1 MGISKDYVG
10 PGINNREKWKRKN
23 QPKKNLMLQNTSAHF
38 QNNKSLCIKFKKQN
52 LRGVSS
58 WTWLKSRKLLWKVR
72 SLKAFALHDCILTI
86 WSPNWSSTLRVTGL
100 FLCQG
105 CPCCLI
111 SLSLFKLH
119 DLLQLPK
126 FSSTRA
132 RGFSL
137 LSFWHYLGLIPRVQ
151 KNSYEQLGVRQE
163 RQLKPW
169 AKIGWKEGKLL

>member
-1 MGISKDYVG
+1 MLVLESVI
-10 PGINNREKWKRKN
+10 EKNEKEKTS
-23 QPKKNLMLQNTSAHF
+23 PKQNLMLQNTSAHF

-58 WTWLKSRKLLWKVR
+58 WTWLKSHKLLWKVR

-105 CPCCLI
+105 CTCCLI

-132 RGFSL
+132 EASFSWAFDTT
-137 LSFWHYLGLIPRVQ
+137 STWYLEC
-151 KNSYEQLGVRQE
+151 K
-163 RQLKPW
+163 
-169 AKIGWKEGKLL
+169 KIAMNN